1 MKKTIVKNASL
12 SLVCLLAVGGLVGLS
27 KYSRNIAQ
35 VRAIGEIDL
44 SILDSDYTAH
54 DGETL
59 TGTMTEHHKI
69 SIEDGATVTLHDVN
83 INLYSYSDNKHQYP
97 GIELLGDAKLIL
109 SGNNV
114 VSTHHSNY
122 AAIFVPNSKTITIDA
137 VDNTASLELNAADSS
152 SYHAYGSCGAG
163 IGANDTTP
171 CGNIIIEKGIIN
183 AYTCHGAGIGAGGFY
198 DADCGSITING
209 GTITSYGDAGGGIG
223 GTDTASAGNIT
234 INGGNVTAISNHYS
248 AGIGG
253 GKGQNCGDIRITGG
267 IVTAT
272 GNGGFPGIGGGASC
286 GNITIMDT
294 VTLVTATKGQTS
306 KYSVGP
312 SVTTDPGDSTP
323 DGTCGTITIG
333 GEVREPIT
341 TNPFV
346 YPILHTHD
354 WSYTASGASITAECA
369 NADCPV
375 TSGLTLTLVAPTNLG
390 YDGTAKNASFQAGY
404 DASAFNDATIVY
416 KKDGVSISQCID
428 AGTYEA
434 SVTFKDATA
443 KLEFTIEQADTPAH
457 EIPTGLEA
465 VYGNKLSS
473 VTLPVCWSWKNPND
487 LVGNVG
493 DRTHVAIFTPED
505 HNYKAVEENVIITVK
520 KANPTYF
527 VPTDIEAPYDV
538 ALSTIGLPEG
548 FSWMDGTQKTSVWG
562 ENTFKGRYTPSDTI
576 NYNIIENIDIKVNV
590 KWILVDPTAGDV
602 SVTIDG
608 GDSEF
613 TVDISV
619 KVQIKTEIS
628 TEQKRSNYAELGKKY
643 INKNED
649 IGAIY
654 DVKLIRTIDGVEQE
668 IQPSD
673 IKAGTKILISMG
685 LPNNLIGK
693 SFRLLHIHS
702 SDDVE
707 EINASKYAV
716 TGDRKTVMLETERLS
731 EFAFIVASTGDNGFI
746 YDDGNPNGGIPGWAI
761 ALIIVGSILL
771 LCLLCFFLLFFV
783 FNKWIKKD
791 DKAIRAVKFGK
802 KDNKVRLLVMP
813 FRFEYREEAEVFDT
827 KQEALKE

>member
-1 MKKTIVKNASL
+1 MSL
-12 SLVCLLAVGGLVGLS
+12 SLVCLLGVGGLVGLS

-44 SILDSDYTAH
+44 STLDSDYTAH

-69 SIEDGATVTLHDVN
+69 SIEDGATVTLQDVN
-83 INLYSYSDNKHQYP
+83 INLYSRSDNEHEYA

-122 AAIFVPNSKTITIDA
+122 AAIFVPNNKTITIDA
-137 VDNTASLELNAADSS
+137 VDNTASLELNATDSP
-152 SYHAYGSCGAG
+152 YEHAYGSCGAG
-163 IGANDTTP
+163 IGANDSTP

-198 DADCGSITING
+198 GGDCGSITING

-223 GTDTASAGNIT
+223 GTDTASVGNIT
-234 INGGNVTAISNHYS
+234 INGGKVTAIGNHYV

-253 GKGQNCGDIRITGG
+253 GKDHNCGDILITGG

-272 GNGGFPGIGGGASC
+272 GNDAFPGIGGGASC

-294 VTLVTATKGQTS
+294 VALVTATKGQTS
-306 KYSVGP
+306 TYSVGP
-312 SVTTDPGDSTP
+312 SVT
-323 DGTCGTITIG
+323 GTCGTITIG
-333 GEVREPIT
+333 GEVTEPIT

-346 YPILHTHD
+346 YPKLHTHD

-369 NADCPV
+369 SADCPV

-390 YDGTAKNASFQAGY
+390 YDGTAKTASFQAGY
-404 DASAFNDATIVY
+404 DTSAFKDAHIIY
-416 KKDGVSISQCID
+416 KKDGVSVSQCID

-443 KLEFTIEQADTPAH
+443 KLEFTIEQADTPSH
-457 EIPTGLEA
+457 EIPTDLTA
-465 VYGNKLSS
+465 VYGDKLSD
-473 VTLPVCWSWKNPND
+473 VNLPPFWSWKNPD
-487 LVGNVG
+487 ELVGDAG
-493 DRTHVAIFTPED
+493 SRSHVAIYTPENP
-505 HNYKAVEENVIITVK
+505 NYKPSEEYLTIDVA
-520 KANPTYF
+520 KADPTYV

-548 FSWMDGTQKTSVWG
+548 FSWMDGTQKTSTWG
-562 ENTFKGRYTPSDTI
+562 ESIFKAKYTPSDTA
-576 NYNIIENIDIKVNV
+576 NYNIVENIDIKVNV
-590 KWILVDPTAGDV
+590 KWILVDPTQGDV
-602 SVTIDG
+602 TVTINDG
-608 GDSEF
+608 NEGFD
-613 TVDISV
+613 VNISV
-619 KVQIKTEIS
+619 KIEIKTEVS
-628 TEQKRSNYAELGKKY
+628 VDEKKSKY
-643 INKNED
+643 SSLANGYVNPDED
-649 IGAIY
+649 IAAIY
-654 DVKLIRTIDGVEQE
+654 DVKLIRTVGGVEEE

-673 IKAGTKILISMG
+673 IKPGTKVTISMV
-685 LPNNLIGK
+685 LPDELVGK
-693 SFRLLHIHS
+693 NFRLLHIHT

-707 EINASKYAV
+707 EISNSKYGIS
-716 TGDRKTVMLETERLS
+716 GDGKTIMLQTERLS
-731 EFAFIVASTGDNGFI
+731 EFAFIIAAEGDNGFI

-783 FNKWIKKD
+783 FNKWIRKD
-791 DKAIRAVKFGK
+791 DKALRAVKFGK

-813 FRFEYREEAEVFDT
+813 FRFEYREETEVFNT
-827 KQEALKE
+827 KKEALKE